1 MTLEEA
7 IKHCEEV
14 AKENDDAAKEFYRVS
29 KLETHPDREYAE
41 GVYVECKKCADEHR
55 QLAEWLKELKRAD
68 TLLKATYDLLSKQHE
83 NYYVLNLLAET
94 VYYDKAECDGNCLME
109 DIDAW
114 MDERG
119 IDHDTTR
126 N

>member
-1 MTLEEA
+1 MTLDEA
-7 IKHCEEV
+7 ILHAEEV
-14 AKENDDAAKEFYRVS
+14 A
-29 KLETHPDREYAE
+29 DRCAVTD
-41 GVYVECKKCADEHR
+41 GNIKCEMEHR
-55 QLAEWLKELKRAD
+55 QLAKWLRELKRAD

-94 VYYDKAECDGNCLME
+94 VYYDEAECDGNCLME

-114 MDERG
+114 IDERG

>member
-7 IKHCEEV
+7 IRHAEEV
-14 AKENDDAAKEFYRVS
+14 AQKNEDFVRCHS
-29 KLETHPDREYAE
+29 CDREL
-41 GVYVECKKCADEHR
+41 GFVKRCQKCAEEQR
-55 QLAEWLKELKRAD
+55 QLAEWLRELKRAD
-68 TLLKATYDLLSKQHE
+68 TLLKATYDLLNKQHG

-94 VYYDKAECDGNCLME
+94 VYYDEAECDGNCLME

-119 IDHDTTR
+119 IDHETTR
-126 N
+126 D

>member
-7 IKHCEEV
+7 IRHCEEV
-14 AKENDDAAKEFYRVS
+14 AE
-29 KLETHPDREYAE
+29 EYE
-41 GVYVECKKCADEHR
+41 DKIKRWKGDYPVCKAIMSCQKCAYEHR

-68 TLLKATYDLLSKQHE
+68 TLLKATYDLLNKQHG

-94 VYYDKAECDGNCLME
+94 VYYDEAECDGNCLME

>member
-7 IKHCEEV
+7 IRHAEEV
-14 AKENDDAAKEFYRVS
+14 AQKNEDFVRCHS
-29 KLETHPDREYAE
+29 CDRELRF
-41 GVYVECKKCADEHR
+41 VKRCQKCAEEQR
-55 QLAEWLKELKRAD
+55 QLAEWLRELKRAD
-68 TLLKATYDLLSKQHE
+68 TLLKATYDLLNKQHG

-94 VYYDKAECDGNCLME
+94 VYYDEAECDGNCLME

-119 IDHDTTR
+119 IDHETTR
-126 N
+126 D

>member
-1 MTLEEA
+1 MTLDEA
-7 IKHCEEV
+7 ILHAEEV
-14 AKENDDAAKEFYRVS
+14 A
-29 KLETHPDREYAE
+29 DRCDVTD
-41 GVYVECKKCADEHR
+41 GDCKCAAEHR
-55 QLAEWLKELKRAD
+55 QLAEWLRELKRAD
-68 TLLKATYDLLSKQHE
+68 TLLKATYDLLNKQHG

-94 VYYDKAECDGNCLME
+94 VYYDEAECDGNCLME

-119 IDHDTTR
+119 IDHDTKR

>member
-1 MTLEEA
+1 MTLDEA
-7 IKHCEEV
+7 ITWLDRK
-14 AKENDDAAKEFYRVS
+14 AENDEWFARISLSERAKLLNQENAAKN
-29 KLETHPDREYAE
+29 
-41 GVYVECKKCADEHR
+41 R
-55 QLAEWLKELKRAD
+55 QLAEWLRELKRAD
-68 TLLKATYDLLSKQHE
+68 TLLKATYDLLNKQHG

-94 VYYDKAECDGNCLME
+94 VYYDGAECDGNCLME

-126 N
+126 D

>member
-7 IKHCEEV
+7 IKHCEEI
-14 AKENDDAAKEFYRVS
+14 AERNEKKASWYWWKEGNPNYENCIECAA
-29 KLETHPDREYAE
+29 
-41 GVYVECKKCADEHR
+41 EHK
-55 QLAEWLKELKRAD
+55 QLAEWLRELKRAD
-68 TLLKATYDLLSKQHE
+68 TLLKATYDLLKKQHG

-94 VYYDKAECDGNCLME
+94 VYYDEAECDGNCLME

-119 IDHDTTR
+119 IDYDTTR

>member
-1 MTLEEA
+1 MTLDEA
-7 IKHCEEV
+7 IIHAEEV
-14 AKENDDAAKEFYRVS
+14 AEEQDMKAGFETDNQTYIMSEIERKRCRECAA
-29 KLETHPDREYAE
+29 
-41 GVYVECKKCADEHR
+41 EHR
-55 QLAEWLKELKRAD
+55 QLAEWLRELKRAD
-68 TLLKATYDLLSKQHE
+68 TLLKATYDLLNKQHG

-94 VYYDKAECDGNCLME
+94 VYYDGAECDGNCLME

-119 IDHDTTR
+119 IDHDATG